1 MFEGIFSDQ
10 PSNTRNQLLICSSSL
25 NKNWHM
31 NPPNTHD
38 CSQFPRHHLSANSL
52 KFNST
57 PPNFARIIHKITRFF
72 NWIKELLF
80 PVPFS
85 KHRSFSSFYLHPF
98 PFQPKRTN
106 QGKFHGPPCTW
117 DSIQNPLVCICS
129 MVWGV
134 HSNHM
139 APPVRVHTP
148 TVAPTEVLPSF
159 ITCTHHRWPCD
170 NVYSRAKVLYREFFP
185 PKSVGYH
192 GDLREFLDLEHL
204 QSKENECMGSDV
216 PMFLFG

>member
-1 MFEGIFSDQ
+1 
-10 PSNTRNQLLICSSSL
+10 
-25 NKNWHM
+25 M

-57 PPNFARIIHKITRFF
+57 PPNFSRIIHKITRFF

-85 KHRSFSSFYLHPF
+85 KHRLFFVLSSPFSHPF

-106 QGKFHGPPCTW
+106 QWKFQGPPSTW
-117 DSIQNPLVCICS
+117 DSIQKALNFYGF
-129 MVWGV
+129 MVRGV

-139 APPVRVHTP
+139 APLVRVHTP

-170 NVYSRAKVLYREFFP
+170 NVYSRAKVLYVNFSR
-185 PKSVGYH
+185 
-192 GDLREFLDLEHL
+192 
-204 QSKENECMGSDV
+204 QS
-216 PMFLFG
+216 P